1 MELPLVPYSRFHCF
15 CRQNYIDT
23 VYSWSREEY
32 SLYYRHKKLATLKTQ
47 EVHSEF
53 GEQHERD
60 LLSAMSL
67 LDMFV

>member
-1 MELPLVPYSRFHCF
+1 MELPFATYSRLYCF
-15 CRQNYIDT
+15 CRQNGIDT
-23 VYSWSREEY
+23 VYSWSRKEY
-32 SLYYRHKKLATLKTQ
+32 SLYYRHKKLATLTET
-47 EVHSEF
+47 EVLSEF

>member
-1 MELPLVPYSRFHCF
+1 MELPLAPYSRFYSF
-15 CRQNYIDT
+15 CRQNDIDT
-23 VYSWSREEY
+23 VYYWSKKEY
-32 SLYYRHKKLATLKTQ
+32 SLYYRHKKLATLTET
-47 EVHSEF
+47 EVLSEF